1 MSICASFIII
11 LSSENVLISS
21 RVFKVKFQTSNIYL
35 AYMSTS
41 LLFNNIFNLY
51 SVFVVDPF
59 SVCILLIWAFFS
71 LTEKQLLGFCN
82 YMYIHINYISIHHS
96 VRFMRDHKYFL
107 KEQQSYCFHLSKI
120 LEMTK
125 NLVETI
131 CYLQLR
137 DLDPKRDKNNS
148 YQCDSDQVT

>member
-11 LSSENVLISS
+11 LSFEIVLISS

-35 AYMSTS
+35 AYMFTS

-51 SVFVVDPF
+51 SVFMIVPF

-71 LTEKQLLGFCN
+71 LTEKQLLGLCN

-96 VRFMRDHKYFL
+96 VRFMRDHKYLL
-107 KEQQSYCFHLSKI
+107 KDKDI
-120 LEMTK
+120 LMDTRFST
-125 NLVETI
+125 N
-131 CYLQLR
+131 C
-137 DLDPKRDKNNS
+137 NNHNRR
-148 YQCDSDQVT
+148 QNAKEAA